1 MALPDR
7 LAIHPAAYPNLEVH
21 RAGFPLD
28 HPYLEQCWSPILGP
42 SSVLLLR
49 HTAQLWRD
57 QSPAHV
63 DSADLAQQIGL
74 GKGTGTHSPLG
85 HTVNRLVR
93 FRFAEWAAP
102 GVLDVYTEVRPIRD
116 RDLRRLPD
124 WSAARHDQLLERHLD
139 DIVSRPSSQAP
150 TSQHYES
157 DSASLM
163 AQRLDDFAATRT
175 PQIQSGLGR

>member
-7 LAIHPAAYPNLEVH
+7 LEIHPAAYPNLEVH

-57 QSPAHV
+57 SDPAVV

-74 GKGTGTHSPLG
+74 GKGRGTHSPLG
-85 HTVNRLVR
+85 HTLSRIVR
-93 FRFAEWAAP
+93 FRFAQWSAP
-102 GVLDVYTEVRPIRD
+102 GVLDVYTEVRPLRE
-116 RDLRRLPD
+116 RDLGRVPD
-124 WSAARHDQLLERHLD
+124 WSARRHDELLGRHLD
-139 DIVSRPSSQAP
+139 SLSAPASSSMAAP
-150 TSQHYES
+150 ANQ
-157 DSASLM
+157 ASLM
-163 AQRLDDFAATRT
+163 AQRLDEFASSRSH
-175 PQIQSGLGR
+175 PIQSGLGR

>member
-7 LAIHPAAYPNLEVH
+7 LEIHPAAYPNLEVH

-57 QSPAHV
+57 SDPAVV

-74 GKGTGTHSPLG
+74 GKGRGTHSPLG
-85 HTVNRLVR
+85 HTLNRIVR
-93 FRFAEWAAP
+93 FRFAQWSGP
-102 GVLDVYTEVRPIRD
+102 GVLDVYTEVRPLRE
-116 RDLRRLPD
+116 RDLSRVPA
-124 WSAARHDQLLERHLD
+124 WSAGRHDELLSRHLD
-139 DIVSRPSSQAP
+139 SLGASPP
-150 TSQHYES
+150 TAVPTDH
-157 DSASLM
+157 ASLM
-163 AQRLDDFAATRT
+163 AQRLDEFASSRSHSM
-175 PQIQSGLGR
+175 QSGLGR

>member
-7 LAIHPAAYPNLEVH
+7 LEIHPAAYPNLEVH

-49 HTAQLWRD
+49 HTTQLWRD
-57 QSPAHV
+57 SDPAVV

-74 GKGTGTHSPLG
+74 GKGHGTHSPLG
-85 HTVNRLVR
+85 HTLNRLVR

-102 GVLDVYTEVRPIRD
+102 DVLDVYTEVRPLRD
-116 RDLRRLPD
+116 RDLRRVPN
-124 WSAARHDQLLERHLD
+124 WSASRHDKLLGRHLE
-139 DIVSRPSSQAP
+139 SLSAPPTAAPSINGP
-150 TSQHYES
+150 TDH
-157 DSASLM
+157 ASLM
-163 AQRLDDFAATRT
+163 AQRLDEFASSRSH
-175 PQIQSGLGR
+175 QIQSGLGR